1 MLKVTLSKPM
11 TTVSFKAE
19 ESFKAKLEMLATKK
33 GINTSAYI
41 KMIITKGINDD
52 LSEITENGLT
62 VAEEL
67 DILSKEK
74 EDKAH
79 GPFKTTKSIMNALR
93 K

>member
-1 MLKVTLSKPM
+1 M

-19 ESFKAKLEMLATKK
+19 ESFKTKLEMLADKK

-41 KMIITKGINDD
+41 KMIITKGINED
-52 LSEITENGLT
+52 LSETTENGLT

-67 DILSKEK
+67 EILSAEK
-74 EDKAH
+74 KDKTH
-79 GPFKTTKSIMNALR
+79 GPFKTAKAVMKALR

>member
-1 MLKVTLSKPM
+1 M

-19 ESFKAKLEMLATKK
+19 ESFKTKLEMLATKK

-67 DILSKEK
+67 DILSREK
-74 EDKAH
+74 EDKTH
-79 GPFKTTKSIMNALR
+79 GPFKTAKSVMSALR